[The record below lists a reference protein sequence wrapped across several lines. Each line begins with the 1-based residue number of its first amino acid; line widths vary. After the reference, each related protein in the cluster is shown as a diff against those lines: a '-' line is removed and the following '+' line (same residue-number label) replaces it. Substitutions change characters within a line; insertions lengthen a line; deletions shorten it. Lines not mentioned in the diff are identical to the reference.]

1 MKSMIVKENQVRN
14 ESALEVARAMMR
26 AARTAP
32 KAKGVDNLEIAMV
45 HGSDLN
51 RLSEAMKEQAQ
62 RRGMAFFERDAQ
74 CVASSEAVVLIGLRA
89 DAPVQGL
96 NCGYC
101 GSDTCG
107 GKAKM
112 VPCFFG
118 AHDLGLAVG
127 SAVSLAADLRVDS
140 RVMFSAGVT
149 ALELG
154 LMEECSQVL
163 AIPISVSGK
172 SPFFDR
178 AIPATA
184 K

>member
-1 MKSMIVKENQVRN
+1 MLLNERQTRH
-14 ESALEVARAMMR
+14 ESALEVARAMIR

-32 KAKGVDNLEIAMV
+32 KAKGVDNLEIVMIDGPEMAHLSGAMI
-45 HGSDLN
+45 
-51 RLSEAMKEQAQ
+51 AQ
-62 RRGMAFFERDAQ
+62 GAERGMAFFERDAQ
-74 CVASSEAVVLIGLRA
+74 CVAASEVVVLIGLRA
-89 DAPVQGL
+89 DAAVQGL

-101 GSDTCG
+101 GSVTCSA
-107 GKAKM
+107 KAAD

-118 AHDLGLAVG
+118 AHDLGLAIG
-127 SAVSLAADLRVDS
+127 SAVSLAADLRVDT

-149 ALELG
+149 ALEIG
-154 LMEECSQVL
+154 FMPSCSQVL

-178 AIPATA
+178 ANSAPTQA